1 MKAIPIWKNKKQK
14 KEAGGEGVGI
24 ERGVIDAFLHF
35 ISEYLWTVCQI
46 LGQPLGWVV
55 LALRERPT
63 D

>member
-1 MKAIPIWKNKKQK
+1 M
-14 KEAGGEGVGI
+14 
-24 ERGVIDAFLHF
+24 AFFHF

-55 LALRERPT
+55 LALTERPT